1 VNRSP
6 PLGATCIGTRA
17 TVRRRR
23 IIPRIGRLADGTGL
37 AGAQDR
43 HRNVPIGTQE
53 DAMTTT
59 ADSTRSHSRMDR
71 GGRPCQSPVI
81 PLPTQDRVGAAVALT
96 ADATGAVE
104 TVPECPAFP
113 HLPAD
118 IQHALADFDAR
129 VADGRLPMA
138 ADRYPAIP
146 AAAETWISDFLHS
159 HIPTDI

>member
-1 VNRSP
+1 MRSADDDACDAGQVHP
-6 PLGATCIGTRA
+6 SDG
-17 TVRRRR
+17 R
-23 IIPRIGRLADGTGL
+23 IIPRIGRLADGSGL
-37 AGAQDR
+37 ADAQDR
-43 HRNVPIGTQE
+43 HRNAPIGAQE

-59 ADSTRSHSRMDR
+59 ADSTSTYGPMGRA
-71 GGRPCQSPVI
+71 GRPCQSPVST
-81 PLPTQDRVGAAVALT
+81 LQAQDEVGAVMALAT
-96 ADATGAVE
+96 DTTGALE
-104 TVPECPAFP
+104 TEPECPAFP

-138 ADRYPAIP
+138 ADGYPTIP